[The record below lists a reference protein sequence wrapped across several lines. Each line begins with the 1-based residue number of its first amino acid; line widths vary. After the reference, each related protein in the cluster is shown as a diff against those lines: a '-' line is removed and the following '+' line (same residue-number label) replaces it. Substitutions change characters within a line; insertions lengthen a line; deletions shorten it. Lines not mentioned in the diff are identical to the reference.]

1 MDSPPGREFLDWA
14 RNLSEGWW
22 CGKPYWNRIG
32 NPVECLEI
40 PQGWVRELRLSS
52 ASSALRPT
60 TKFLGLEWPRDVT
73 LAERRSLIEGGLG
86 WMLDAF
92 DVGVS
97 LDAV

>member
-1 MDSPPGREFLDWA
+1 
-14 RNLSEGWW
+14 
-22 CGKPYWNRIG
+22 
-32 NPVECLEI
+32 
-40 PQGWVRELRLSS
+40 LSS

-92 DVGVS
+92 DAGVS